1 MRDAHGLAA
10 RGAYHVQMIPLSVL
24 MCHAPIVVP
33 AVGGARAR
41 ACRSSTRAML
51 EAARRVVAATP
62 DTVVLL
68 SPHTPRVRGA
78 FSLVAGPRVRGDL
91 GDFGAEEVSCDLPR
105 GEHAALAIGDACRD
119 EGVALEELRLRRLD
133 HGAMVPLAFLV
144 EAGWQGDT
152 MVIGL
157 PAEPSAEQCV
167 ALGRALKK
175 AAEDKRWALVASGDC
190 SHRLV
195 PEAPAGFHPR
205 AAEFDR
211 ALVERVRAGDDAG
224 LFTID
229 EALRDLA
236 AEDVLDTAQVA
247 AAATGAAARRELLS
261 YEGPFGVG
269 YLVAVLFADE
279 ERPADKL
286 EGLVELAESALHSHL
301 HGGGHEVSAPL
312 DVGRYT
318 GVFVTWKKNGDLRG
332 CIGRM
337 TLTGGVSEA
346 VRELA
351 VAAAVD
357 DPRFPPVTKDELPA
371 LTGEVTLLH
380 PSEPVADASELDPRE
395 FGVEV
400 TAGWRRG
407 VLLPDLEG
415 VDTVEEQLAI
425 VLRKAG
431 IARHERYQLRRFRA
445 QKVVRS
451 VVGAQAERA

>member
-1 MRDAHGLAA
+1 
-10 RGAYHVQMIPLSVL
+10 MISLSVL

-41 ACRSSTRAML
+41 ACRSSTRAMA
-51 EAARRVVAATP
+51 EAARRVVAAKP
-62 DTVVLL
+62 DVVVVL

-91 GDFGAEEVSCDLPR
+91 GDFGAEDVRCDLPR
-105 GEHAALAIGDACRD
+105 AEDAVRAIGEACRAGD
-119 EGVALEELRLRRLD
+119 VAIEEIHLRRLD

-152 MVIGL
+152 VVIGL
-157 PAEPSAEQCV
+157 PAEPSADET
-167 ALGRALKK
+167 AAFGRALKQ
-175 AAEDKRWALVASGDC
+175 AAEGKRWALVASGDC
-190 SHRLV
+190 SHRLL

-211 ALVERVRAGDDAG
+211 ALVDLVKAGDDAG
-224 LFTID
+224 LFRVD
-229 EALRDLA
+229 ESLRDLA

-247 AAATGAAARRELLS
+247 ATCTGSAARRELLS

-279 ERPADKL
+279 QRAGDRL
-286 EGLVELAESALHSHL
+286 EGLVDLAESSLHAHL
-301 HGGGHEVSAPL
+301 NGGGHQVSAAL
-312 DVGRYT
+312 EVGRYT
-318 GVFVTWKKNGDLRG
+318 GVFVTWRKNGDLRG

-337 TLTGGVSEA
+337 TLTGSVSEA

-351 VAAAVD
+351 VSAAVD
-357 DPRFPPVTKDELPA
+357 DPRFPPVTRAELPE

-380 PSEPVADASELDPRE
+380 PSEPVADASELDPRV

-400 TAGWRRG
+400 SAGWRRG

-415 VDTVEEQLAI
+415 VDTVEQQLAI

-431 IARHERYQLRRFRA
+431 IASHERYQLRRFRA
-445 QKVVRS
+445 QKVVR
-451 VVGAQAERA
+451 VPTEGT